1 MLGCYHCF
9 LKSGSE
15 VFRYIRTITMQRSVI
30 VGLTCLLILQSIL
43 MSTLQFQE
51 FQEAEAYANAIC
63 QRRNSWTSWQQEVAE
78 GGAVDVSPVCSG
90 WSCHRLIFFY
100 RTGIL
105 TKNAQNISALK
116 SAEMLCLLCLPFS
129 NFKASALSGRAGLG
143 LCCITKHDE
152 PAAALMFLLCE
163 RQKTTLQYTSS
174 YKHTYWIH
182 FLLFFGLL
190 IFTRLS
196 CWKPGFSG
204 KPGFF
209 RITDVE
215 ELMNISLF
223 TVSFF

>member
-15 VFRYIRTITMQRSVI
+15 VFRYIGTITMQRSVI
-30 VGLTCLLILQSIL
+30 VGLTCLLILQPIL

-174 YKHTYWIH
+174 YKHIYIYSMLCFMHPAAPKYYSTSCIV
-182 FLLFFGLL
+182 LL
-190 IFTRLS
+190 T
-196 CWKPGFSG
+196 P
-204 KPGFF
+204 
-209 RITDVE
+209 
-215 ELMNISLF
+215 
-223 TVSFF
+223 